1 MKNNTWTIFKKE
13 CARFFGDRTM
23 LMTTVV
29 MPGLLIYII
38 YSFMGDNFM
47 QSTEDDSQATV
58 YVENMPETL
67 RPVVEALPF
76 NLVTD
81 GFDGETLKSDL
92 VLKDSDFDYMVFPEG
107 FDSLVANYDPTSGLP
122 APNVLIYHNSAS
134 EKSRMAYDLLCGV
147 LNQWEDSMTNRFDIN
162 ASSDAGEVFDLAKDE
177 DIVGD
182 LFSELIPMLL
192 LLMAFSGCMSI
203 APPSIAGEK
212 ERGTIATLLVTPLKR
227 NELALGKVLSLS
239 LFALLSGLSSF
250 LGMMLSLPKLI
261 HADEMGLDANIYTFS
276 DYGMLL
282 LLILCT
288 VLVLTAISSII
299 SAKAKSVKAAQSVM
313 APLMLVVMLVG
324 MMPMMTGTEVSSNA
338 MFFIPIY
345 NSVQSMSMV
354 FAHEAALVPVVI
366 TMAANIV
373 YAVLG
378 VWVLTKL
385 LNSEKVMFSK

>member
-23 LMTTVV
+23 LMTTVI

-47 QSTEDDSQATV
+47 QPKEDDSPATV
-58 YVENMPETL
+58 YVENMSETL

-92 VLKDSDFDYMVFPEG
+92 VLKDSDFAYMVFPEG
-107 FDSLVANYDPTSGLP
+107 FDSLVANYNPASGLP

-134 EKSRMAYDLLCGV
+134 EKPRMAYDLLCSV

-261 HADEMGLDANIYTFS
+261 HADEMGLSANIYTFS

-288 VLVLTAISSII
+288 VLVLTAVSSII

-366 TMAANIV
+366 TVAANIV

>member
-47 QSTEDDSQATV
+47 QPKDDGKATSV
-58 YVENMPETL
+58 YVDNMPESL
-67 RPVVEALPF
+67 SPAIGVMPF

-92 VLKDSDFDYMVFPEG
+92 SLKDSDFAYMVFPEG
-107 FDSLVANYDPTSGLP
+107 FDSLVANYNPASGLP

-134 EKSRMAYDLLCGV
+134 EKSRMAYDLLCSV

-162 ASSDAGEVFDLAKDE
+162 ATTETDETFDLAKDE

-182 LFSELIPMLL
+182 LFSQLIPMLL

-239 LFALLSGLSSF
+239 LFALLSGMSSF

-261 HADEMGLDANIYTFS
+261 HADEMGLSANIYTFS

-288 VLVLTAISSII
+288 VLVLTAVSSII

>member
-47 QSTEDDSQATV
+47 QTKDDGIAATV
-58 YVENMPETL
+58 YVENMSETL
-67 RPVVEALPF
+67 SPTIGVLPF
-76 NLVTD
+76 NLVTE

-92 VLKDSDFDYMVFPEG
+92 AIKDSDYAYMVFPED

-134 EKSRMAYDLLCGV
+134 EKSHVAYQILCGA
-147 LNQWEDSMTNRFDIN
+147 LNGWEESMTNRFDIN
-162 ASSDAGEVFDLAKDE
+162 ASSDAEEVFDLAKDK

-239 LFALLSGLSSF
+239 MFALLSGLSSF

-261 HADEMGLDANIYTFS
+261 HADEMGLDANFYTFS

-324 MMPMMTGTEVSSNA
+324 MMPMMTGTEVPNNA
-338 MFFIPIY
+338 MFLIPIY
-345 NSVQSMSMV
+345 NSVECMSLI
-354 FAHEAALVPVVI
+354 FAHEAALVPILI
-366 TMAANIV
+366 TVAANIV
-373 YAVLG
+373 YSVVG

>member
-47 QSTEDDSQATV
+47 QPTEDDSQATV

-92 VLKDSDFDYMVFPEG
+92 VLKDSDFDYMVFPES
-107 FDSLVANYDPTSGLP
+107 FDSLVANYDPASGLP

-134 EKSRMAYDLLCGV
+134 EKSHIAYQMLCGA
-147 LNQWEDSMTNRFDIN
+147 LNGWEESVTNRFDIN
-162 ASSDAGEVFDLAKDE
+162 ATTETDETFDLAKDE

-182 LFSELIPMLL
+182 LFSQLIPMLL

-239 LFALLSGLSSF
+239 LFALLSGMSSF

-261 HADEMGLDANIYTFS
+261 HADEMGLSANIYTFS

-288 VLVLTAISSII
+288 VLVLTAVSSII
-299 SAKAKSVKAAQSVM
+299 SAKAKSVKAASSVM

-324 MMPMMTGTEVSSNA
+324 MMPMMTGSEVSNNA
-338 MFFIPIY
+338 VFLIPVY
-345 NSVQSMSMV
+345 NSVQSMSLV
-354 FAHEAALVPVVI
+354 FAREVTLLPVVI
-366 TMAANIV
+366 TVAANIV
-373 YAVLG
+373 YSVLG

>member
-47 QSTEDDSQATV
+47 QPTEDDSQATV

-107 FDSLVANYDPTSGLP
+107 FDSLVANYNPASGLP

-239 LFALLSGLSSF
+239 LFALLSGMSSF

-261 HADEMGLDANIYTFS
+261 HADEMGLSANIYTFS

-299 SAKAKSVKAAQSVM
+299 SAKAKSVKAASSVM

-324 MMPMMTGTEVSSNA
+324 MMPMMTGSEVSNNA
-338 MFFIPIY
+338 VFLIPIY

-354 FAHEAALVPVVI
+354 FAREVTLLPVVI
-366 TMAANIV
+366 TVAANIV
-373 YAVLG
+373 YSVLG

>member
-47 QSTEDDSQATV
+47 QPKEDDSPATV
-58 YVENMPETL
+58 YVENMSETL

-81 GFDGETLKSDL
+81 GFDGETLRSDL

-182 LFSELIPMLL
+182 LFSQLIPMLL

-261 HADEMGLDANIYTFS
+261 HADEMGLSANIYTFS

-288 VLVLTAISSII
+288 VLVLTAVSSII

-373 YAVLG
+373 YAVVG

>member
-23 LMTTVV
+23 LMTTVI

-47 QSTEDDSQATV
+47 QPTEDDSQATV

-92 VLKDSDFDYMVFPEG
+92 VLKDSDFDYMVFPES
-107 FDSLVANYDPTSGLP
+107 FDSLVANYDPASGLP

-239 LFALLSGLSSF
+239 LFALLSGMSSF

-261 HADEMGLDANIYTFS
+261 HADEMGLSANIYTFS

-288 VLVLTAISSII
+288 VLVLTAVSSII
-299 SAKAKSVKAAQSVM
+299 SAKAKSVKAASSVM

-324 MMPMMTGTEVSSNA
+324 MMPMMTGSEVSNNA
-338 MFFIPIY
+338 VFLIPIY

-354 FAHEAALVPVVI
+354 FAREVTLIPVVI
-366 TMAANIV
+366 TVAANIV
-373 YAVLG
+373 YSVLG

>member
-47 QSTEDDSQATV
+47 QPTEDDSQATV

-239 LFALLSGLSSF
+239 LFALLSGMSSF

-261 HADEMGLDANIYTFS
+261 HADEMGLSANIYTFS

-299 SAKAKSVKAAQSVM
+299 SAKAKSVKAASSVM

-324 MMPMMTGTEVSSNA
+324 MMPMMTGSEVSNNA
-338 MFFIPIY
+338 VFLIPIY

-354 FAHEAALVPVVI
+354 FAREVTLLPVVI
-366 TMAANIV
+366 TVAANIV
-373 YAVLG
+373 YSVLG

>member
-47 QSTEDDSQATV
+47 QPKNDGKATSV
-58 YVENMPETL
+58 YVDNMPESL
-67 RPVVEALPF
+67 SPAIGSLPF
-76 NLVTD
+76 NLVID

-92 VLKDSDFDYMVFPEG
+92 VLKDSDFAYMVFPEG
-107 FDSLVANYDPTSGLP
+107 FDSLVANYDPASGLS

-261 HADEMGLDANIYTFS
+261 HADEMGLSANIYTFS

-299 SAKAKSVKAAQSVM
+299 SAKAKSVKAASSVM

-338 MFFIPIY
+338 MFLIPVY
-345 NSVQSMSMV
+345 NSVQSMSLV
-354 FAHEAALVPVVI
+354 FAREVTLLPVVI
-366 TMAANIV
+366 TVAANIV
-373 YAVLG
+373 YSVLG

>member
-23 LMTTVV
+23 LMTTVI

-47 QSTEDDSQATV
+47 QPKEDDSQATV
-58 YVENMPETL
+58 YVENMSETL

-92 VLKDSDFDYMVFPEG
+92 TLKDSDFDYMVFPEG

-239 LFALLSGLSSF
+239 LFALLSGMSSF

-261 HADEMGLDANIYTFS
+261 HADEMGLSANIYTFS

-299 SAKAKSVKAAQSVM
+299 SAKAKSVKAASSVM

-338 MFFIPIY
+338 MFLIPVY
-345 NSVQSMSMV
+345 NSVQSMSLV
-354 FAHEAALVPVVI
+354 FAREVTLLPVVI
-366 TMAANIV
+366 TVAANIV
-373 YAVLG
+373 YSVLG

>member
-47 QSTEDDSQATV
+47 QTKDDGITATV
-58 YVENMPETL
+58 YVENMSETL
-67 RPVVEALPF
+67 SPAIGALPF
-76 NLVTD
+76 NLVTE

-92 VLKDSDFDYMVFPEG
+92 AIKDSDYAYMVFPEG
-107 FDSLVANYDPTSGLP
+107 FDSLVANYDPASGLP

-134 EKSRMAYDLLCGV
+134 EKSHVAYQMLCGA
-147 LNQWEDSMTNRFDIN
+147 LNGWEDSMTNRLDIN
-162 ASSDAGEVFDLAKDE
+162 ASGETDEVFDLAKDE

-239 LFALLSGLSSF
+239 MFALLSGMSSF

-261 HADEMGLDANIYTFS
+261 HADEMGLSANIYTFS

-313 APLMLVVMLVG
+313 APLMLIVMLVG
-324 MMPMMTGTEVSSNA
+324 MMPMMTGTEVSNNA
-338 MFFIPIY
+338 MFLIPIY
-345 NSVQSMSMV
+345 NSVECMSLI
-354 FAHEAALVPVVI
+354 FAHEAALVPVLI
-366 TMAANIV
+366 TLAANIV
-373 YAVLG
+373 YSVVG

>member
-38 YSFMGDNFM
+38 YSFMGENFM
-47 QSTEDDSQATV
+47 QPKEDDSPATV
-58 YVENMPETL
+58 YVENMSETL

-107 FDSLVANYDPTSGLP
+107 FDSLVANYNPASGLP

-261 HADEMGLDANIYTFS
+261 HADEMGLSANIYTFS

>member
-47 QSTEDDSQATV
+47 QPTEDDSQATV

-92 VLKDSDFDYMVFPEG
+92 TLKDSDFDYMVFPEG

-239 LFALLSGLSSF
+239 LFALLSGMSSF

-261 HADEMGLDANIYTFS
+261 HADEMGLSANIYTFS

-299 SAKAKSVKAAQSVM
+299 SAKAKSVKAASSVM

-324 MMPMMTGTEVSSNA
+324 MMPMMTGSEVSNNA
-338 MFFIPIY
+338 VFLIPIY

-354 FAHEAALVPVVI
+354 FAREVTLIPVVI
-366 TMAANIV
+366 TVAANIV
-373 YAVLG
+373 YSVLG

>member
-47 QSTEDDSQATV
+47 QPTEDDSQATV

-76 NLVTD
+76 NLVIE

-92 VLKDSDFDYMVFPEG
+92 TLKDSDFAYMVFPEG
-107 FDSLVANYDPTSGLP
+107 FDSLVANYNPASGLP

-239 LFALLSGLSSF
+239 LFALLSGMSSF

-261 HADEMGLDANIYTFS
+261 HADEMGLSANIYTFS

-299 SAKAKSVKAAQSVM
+299 SAKAKSVKAASSVM

-324 MMPMMTGTEVSSNA
+324 MMPMMTGSEVSNNA
-338 MFFIPIY
+338 VFLIPIY

-354 FAHEAALVPVVI
+354 FAREVTLIPVVI
-366 TMAANIV
+366 TVAANIV
-373 YAVLG
+373 YSVLG

>member
-23 LMTTVV
+23 LMTTVI

-47 QSTEDDSQATV
+47 QPTEDDSQATV

-239 LFALLSGLSSF
+239 LFALLSGMSSF

-261 HADEMGLDANIYTFS
+261 HADEMGLSANIYTFS

-288 VLVLTAISSII
+288 VLVLTAVSSII

-324 MMPMMTGTEVSSNA
+324 MMPMMTGSEVSNNA
-338 MFFIPIY
+338 VFLIPIY

-354 FAHEAALVPVVI
+354 FAREVTLLPVVI
-366 TMAANIV
+366 TVAANIV
-373 YAVLG
+373 YSVLG

>member
-1 MKNNTWTIFKKE
+1 MKNNTWTINKKE

-47 QSTEDDSQATV
+47 QPKDDGKATSV
-58 YVENMPETL
+58 YVDNMPESL
-67 RPVVEALPF
+67 SPAIGVMPF
-76 NLVTD
+76 NLVTE

-92 VLKDSDFDYMVFPEG
+92 VLKDSDFAYMVFPEG
-107 FDSLVANYDPTSGLP
+107 FDSLVANYNPASGLP

-134 EKSRMAYDLLCGV
+134 EKSRMAYDLLCRV
-147 LNQWEDSMTNRFDIN
+147 LDQWEDSMTNRFDIN

-182 LFSELIPMLL
+182 LFSQLIPMLL

-239 LFALLSGLSSF
+239 LFALLSGMSSF

-261 HADEMGLDANIYTFS
+261 HADEMGLSANIYTFS

-299 SAKAKSVKAAQSVM
+299 SAKAKSVKAASSVM

-324 MMPMMTGTEVSSNA
+324 MMPMMTGTEVSNNA
-338 MFFIPIY
+338 VFLIPIY

-354 FAHEAALVPVVI
+354 FAREVTLLPVVI
-366 TMAANIV
+366 TVAANIV
-373 YAVLG
+373 YSVLG

>member
-47 QSTEDDSQATV
+47 QPKDDGKATSV
-58 YVENMPETL
+58 YVDNMPESL
-67 RPVVEALPF
+67 SPAIGVMPF

-92 VLKDSDFDYMVFPEG
+92 SLKDSDFAYMVFPEG
-107 FDSLVANYDPTSGLP
+107 FDSLVANYNPASGLP

-134 EKSRMAYDLLCGV
+134 EKSRMAYDLLCSV

-162 ASSDAGEVFDLAKDE
+162 ATTETDETFDLAKDE

-182 LFSELIPMLL
+182 LFSQLIPMLL

-261 HADEMGLDANIYTFS
+261 HADEMGLSANIYTFS

-288 VLVLTAISSII
+288 VLVLTAVSSII

>member
-47 QSTEDDSQATV
+47 QTKDDGIAATV
-58 YVENMPETL
+58 YVENMSETL
-67 RPVVEALPF
+67 SPTIGVLPF
-76 NLVTD
+76 NLVTE

-92 VLKDSDFDYMVFPEG
+92 AIKDSDYAYMVFPED

-134 EKSRMAYDLLCGV
+134 EKSHVAYQILCGA
-147 LNQWEDSMTNRFDIN
+147 LNGWEESMTNRFDIN
-162 ASSDAGEVFDLAKDE
+162 ASSDAEEVFDLAKDE

-239 LFALLSGLSSF
+239 MFALLSGLSSF

-261 HADEMGLDANIYTFS
+261 HADEMGLDANFYTFS

-313 APLMLVVMLVG
+313 APLMLVVMLIG
-324 MMPMMTGTEVSSNA
+324 MMPMMTGTEVTNNA
-338 MFFIPIY
+338 MFLIPIY
-345 NSVQSMSMV
+345 NSVECMSMV
-354 FAHEAALVPVVI
+354 FAHEVSLLPVII
-366 TMAANIV
+366 TVASNIV

>member
-1 MKNNTWTIFKKE
+1 
-13 CARFFGDRTM
+13 
-23 LMTTVV
+23 
-29 MPGLLIYII
+29 
-38 YSFMGDNFM
+38 MGENFM
-47 QSTEDDSQATV
+47 QPKEDDAPATV
-58 YVENMPETL
+58 YVENMPVGV

-81 GFDGETLKSDL
+81 GFDGASLKSDL
-92 VLKDSDFDYMVFPEG
+92 ALKDSDFAYMVFPEG
-107 FDSLVANYDPTSGLP
+107 FDSLVAHYDPTSGLP

-134 EKSRMAYDLLCGV
+134 EKSRMAYQMLCSA
-147 LNQWEDSMTNRFDIN
+147 LDAWEDSFANRFDIN
-162 ASSDAGEVFDLAKDE
+162 ASTDADEAFDLAKDE

-182 LFSELIPMLL
+182 IFGELIPMLL

-227 NELALGKVLSLS
+227 NELAMGKVLSLS
-239 LFALLSGLSSF
+239 MFALLSGMSSF
-250 LGMMLSLPKLI
+250 LGMMLSLPKLL
-261 HADEMGLDANIYTFS
+261 HADGMGLNANIYTFS

-313 APLMLVVMLVG
+313 APLMLVVMLIG
-324 MMPMMTGTEVSSNA
+324 MMPMMTGTEVTNNA
-338 MFFIPIY
+338 MFLIPIY
-345 NSVQSMSMV
+345 NSVECMSMV
-354 FAHEAALVPVVI
+354 FAHEVSLLPVII
-366 TMAANIV
+366 TVASNIV

-378 VWVLTKL
+378 VWVLAKL

>member
-23 LMTTVV
+23 LLTTVV
-29 MPGLLIYII
+29 MPGFLIYII
-38 YSFMGDNFM
+38 YSFMGENFM
-47 QSTEDDSQATV
+47 QPKEDDAPATV
-58 YVENMPETL
+58 YVENLPEGL

-76 NLVTD
+76 NLVTED
-81 GFDGETLKSDL
+81 FDGASLKSDL
-92 VLKDSDFDYMVFPEG
+92 VLKDSDFAYMVFPEG
-107 FDSLVANYDPTSGLP
+107 FDSLVAHYDPVTGLP

-134 EKSRMAYDLLCGV
+134 EKSRMAYQMLYSALD
-147 LNQWEDSMTNRFDIN
+147 NWEYSFTNRFDIN
-162 ASSDAGEVFDLAKDE
+162 ASTDADEAFDLAKDE

-182 LFSELIPMLL
+182 IFGELIPMLL

-203 APPSIAGEK
+203 TPPSIAGEK

-227 NELALGKVLSLS
+227 NELAMGKVLSLS
-239 LFALLSGLSSF
+239 MFALLSGMSSF
-250 LGMMLSLPKLI
+250 LGMMLSLPKLL
-261 HADEMGLDANIYTFS
+261 HADGMGLDANFYTFS

-313 APLMLVVMLVG
+313 APLMLVVMLIG
-324 MMPMMTGTEVSSNA
+324 MMPMMTGTEVTNNA
-338 MFFIPIY
+338 MFLIPIY
-345 NSVQSMSMV
+345 NSVECMSMV
-354 FAHEAALVPVVI
+354 FAHEVSLLPVII
-366 TMAANIV
+366 TVASNIV

>member
-47 QSTEDDSQATV
+47 QPTEDDSQATV

-134 EKSRMAYDLLCGV
+134 EKSHIAYQMLCGA
-147 LNQWEDSMTNRFDIN
+147 LNGWEESVTNRFDIN
-162 ASSDAGEVFDLAKDE
+162 ATTETDETFDLAKDE

-182 LFSELIPMLL
+182 LFSQLIPMLL

-239 LFALLSGLSSF
+239 LFALLSGMSSF

-261 HADEMGLDANIYTFS
+261 HADEMGLSANIYTFS

-299 SAKAKSVKAAQSVM
+299 SAKAKSVKAASSVM

-324 MMPMMTGTEVSSNA
+324 MMPMMTGSEVSNNA
-338 MFFIPIY
+338 VFLIPVY
-345 NSVQSMSMV
+345 NSVQSMSLV
-354 FAHEAALVPVVI
+354 FAREVTLLPVVI
-366 TMAANIV
+366 TVAANIV
-373 YAVLG
+373 YSVLG

>member
-47 QSTEDDSQATV
+47 QPTEDDSQATV

-92 VLKDSDFDYMVFPEG
+92 VLKDSDFDYMVFPES

-134 EKSRMAYDLLCGV
+134 EKSHIAYQMLCGA
-147 LNQWEDSMTNRFDIN
+147 LNGWEESVTNRFDIN
-162 ASSDAGEVFDLAKDE
+162 ATTETDETFDLAKDE

-182 LFSELIPMLL
+182 LFSQLIPMLL

-239 LFALLSGLSSF
+239 LFALLSGMSSF

-261 HADEMGLDANIYTFS
+261 HADEMGLSANIYTFS

-324 MMPMMTGTEVSSNA
+324 MMPMMTGTEVSNNA
-338 MFFIPIY
+338 VFLIPIY

-354 FAHEAALVPVVI
+354 FAREVTLLPVVI
-366 TMAANIV
+366 TVAANIV
-373 YAVLG
+373 YSVLG

>member
-23 LMTTVV
+23 LMTTVI

-47 QSTEDDSQATV
+47 QPTEDDSQATV

-239 LFALLSGLSSF
+239 LFALLSGMSSF

-261 HADEMGLDANIYTFS
+261 HADEMGLSANIYTFS

-288 VLVLTAISSII
+288 VLVLTAVSSII

-324 MMPMMTGTEVSSNA
+324 MMPMMTGSEVSNNA
-338 MFFIPIY
+338 VFLIPIY

-354 FAHEAALVPVVI
+354 FAREVTLIPVVI
-366 TMAANIV
+366 TVAANIV
-373 YAVLG
+373 YSVLG

>member
-23 LMTTVV
+23 LMTTVI

-47 QSTEDDSQATV
+47 QPKEDGSPATV
-58 YVENMPETL
+58 YVENMSETL

-107 FDSLVANYDPTSGLP
+107 FDSLVANYNPASGLP

-162 ASSDAGEVFDLAKDE
+162 ATTETDETFDLAKDE

-182 LFSELIPMLL
+182 LFSQLIPMLL

-261 HADEMGLDANIYTFS
+261 HADEMGLSANIYTFS

-288 VLVLTAISSII
+288 VLALTAISSII
-299 SAKAKSVKAAQSVM
+299 SAKAKSVKAASSVM

-338 MFFIPIY
+338 VFLIPIY
-345 NSVQSMSMV
+345 NSVQSMSLV
-354 FAHEAALVPVVI
+354 FAREVTLLPVVI
-366 TMAANIV
+366 TVAANIV

>member
-92 VLKDSDFDYMVFPEG
+92 VLKDSDFDYMVFPES

-134 EKSRMAYDLLCGV
+134 EKSHIAYQMLCGA
-147 LNQWEDSMTNRFDIN
+147 LNGWEESVTNRFDIN
-162 ASSDAGEVFDLAKDE
+162 ATTETDETFDLAKDE

-182 LFSELIPMLL
+182 LFSQLIPMLL

-239 LFALLSGLSSF
+239 LFALLSGMSSF
-250 LGMMLSLPKLI
+250 LGMMLSLPKVI
-261 HADEMGLDANIYTFS
+261 HADEMGLSANIYTFS

-288 VLVLTAISSII
+288 VLVLTAIASII

-324 MMPMMTGTEVSSNA
+324 MMPMMTGSEVSNNA
-338 MFFIPIY
+338 VFLIPVY
-345 NSVQSMSMV
+345 NSVQSMSLV
-354 FAHEAALVPVVI
+354 FAREVTLLPVVI
-366 TMAANIV
+366 TVAANIV
-373 YAVLG
+373 YSVLG

>member
-47 QSTEDDSQATV
+47 QPTEDDSQATV

-92 VLKDSDFDYMVFPEG
+92 VLKDSDFDYMVFPES
-107 FDSLVANYDPTSGLP
+107 FDSLVANYDPASGLP

-134 EKSRMAYDLLCGV
+134 EKSHVAYQMLCGA
-147 LNQWEDSMTNRFDIN
+147 LNGWEESVTNRFDIN
-162 ASSDAGEVFDLAKDE
+162 ATTETDETFDLAKDE

-182 LFSELIPMLL
+182 LFSQLIPMLL

-250 LGMMLSLPKLI
+250 LGMMLSLPKLL
-261 HADEMGLDANIYTFS
+261 HADGMGLDANIYSFS
-276 DYGMLL
+276 DYGLLL

-288 VLVLTAISSII
+288 ILFLTAISSII
-299 SAKAKSVKAAQSVM
+299 SAKAKSVKAASSVM

-338 MFFIPIY
+338 MFLIPVY

-354 FAHEAALVPVVI
+354 FAREVTLIPVVI
-366 TMAANIV
+366 TVAANII
-373 YAVLG
+373 YSLLG

>member
-23 LMTTVV
+23 LMTTVI

-47 QSTEDDSQATV
+47 QPKEDDGQATV
-58 YVENMPETL
+58 YVENMSETL

-81 GFDGETLKSDL
+81 GFDVETLRSDL
-92 VLKDSDFDYMVFPEG
+92 TLKDSDFDYMVFPEG
-107 FDSLVANYDPTSGLP
+107 FDSLVANYDPASGLP

-134 EKSRMAYDLLCGV
+134 EKSHVAYQMLCGA
-147 LNQWEDSMTNRFDIN
+147 LNGWEDSMTNRFDIN
-162 ASSDAGEVFDLAKDE
+162 ASSDADEVFDLAKDE

-182 LFSELIPMLL
+182 LFSQLIPMLL

-239 LFALLSGLSSF
+239 LFALLSGMSSF
-250 LGMMLSLPKLI
+250 LGMMLSLPKVI
-261 HADEMGLDANIYTFS
+261 HADEMGLSANIYTFS

-288 VLVLTAISSII
+288 VLVLTAIASII

-324 MMPMMTGTEVSSNA
+324 MMPMMTGSEVSNNA
-338 MFFIPIY
+338 VFLIPIY

-354 FAHEAALVPVVI
+354 FAREVTLLPVVI
-366 TMAANIV
+366 TVAANIV
-373 YAVLG
+373 YSVLG

>member
-38 YSFMGDNFM
+38 YSFMGENFM
-47 QSTEDDSQATV
+47 QPKEDDSPATV
-58 YVENMPETL
+58 YVENMSETL

-107 FDSLVANYDPTSGLP
+107 FDSLVANYNPASGLP